1 MQIIPHCPI
10 LSHDSRVFR
19 RKVLSILSWER
30 RLTSNFRAM
39 NYQLNAI
46 KMKSN
51 RSLVTRIAA
60 GTADANDITVAYRT
74 LSYLFD
80 AFLVSCIY
88 DIQYYANDRLR
99 WILRSKLGLIRM
111 KSGLQRKGSF
121 WWVNVYILLGT
132 FFLTFYTLF

>member
-1 MQIIPHCPI
+1 
-10 LSHDSRVFR
+10 
-19 RKVLSILSWER
+19 
-30 RLTSNFRAM
+30 M

-51 RSLVTRIAA
+51 RSLARRIVA
-60 GTADANDITVAYRT
+60 GSADAGDITVAYRT

-88 DIQYYANDRLR
+88 YILCYVVDKLR

-111 KSGLQRKGSF
+111 KLGPLPMTSGPLPIKLGALHMKLGQLRKQSF
-121 WWVNVYILLGT
+121 R
-132 FFLTFYTLF
+132 